1 MIDVNTY
8 MGNWPFRPLPGAT
21 PKDLLAL
28 LKNEG
33 IEKALVSPI
42 EGIFYDEPQLANE
55 KLCKA
60 LGDFPDLEPVAVLNP
75 KLPNW
80 RKNLDVCCE
89 KYRVR
94 ALKLHPNYHHY
105 DINDAGELLKAT
117 GERDIPIIIQLRV
130 QDMRAQNPAGEAA
143 DVNISGVIN
152 AARSCPDTRFV
163 IGGIRWGEATGRAKE
178 IMALPNLWIDISQ
191 IEYTDCLR
199 RIIQIY
205 GTKQLLFGSHAP
217 FFVVRSAILKLQEAE
232 LSEEERKAIVSG
244 NTHEVFRR

>member
-1 MIDVNTY
+1 MIDMNTY
-8 MGNWPFRPLPGAT
+8 TGHWPFRPLSGTT

-28 LKNEG
+28 LKTQG

-80 RKNLDVCCE
+80 HKNLDVCCE
-89 KYRVR
+89 KYHVCV
-94 ALKLHPNYHHY
+94 LKLHPSYHRY
-105 DINDAGELLKAT
+105 DMNDASELLKAA

-130 QDMRAQNPAGEAA
+130 QDTRAQNPAGKAA
-143 DVNISGVIN
+143 DVDISDAIN
-152 AARSCPDTRFV
+152 AARSCPDTRFI

-178 IMALPNLWIDISQ
+178 IMELPNLWMDISQ

-232 LSEEERKAIVSG
+232 LSEEERNAITSG
-244 NTHEVFRR
+244 NADEVFKR

>member
-8 MGNWPFRPLPGAT
+8 MGNWPFRPLPEAT

-28 LKNEG
+28 LKTEG

-60 LGDFPDLEPVAVLNP
+60 LGDFSDLEPVAVLNP

-89 KYRVR
+89 KYHVR
-94 ALKLHPNYHHY
+94 ALKLHPNYHRY
-105 DINDAGELLKAT
+105 DLNDAGELLKAA
-117 GERDIPIIIQLRV
+117 GKRNIPIIIQLRV
-130 QDMRAQNPAGEAA
+130 QDVRAQNPAGEAA
-143 DVNISGVIN
+143 DVNISDAIN
-152 AARSCPDTRFV
+152 AAHLCPDTRFV

-178 IMALPNLWIDISQ
+178 ITKLPNLWIDISQ

-232 LSEEERKAIVSG
+232 LSGQERKAIVSG
-244 NTHEVFRR
+244 NAHEAFKR